1 MLVVSEGTDTNVEM
15 FSDHPRT
22 QKNEYNSTHND
33 RRRSTYD
40 HICSM
45 SANKS
50 IKQQT
55 LPKQFQNQKVNRNQ
69 WDDIVFKDRE
79 NNGLIIC

>member
-1 MLVVSEGTDTNVEM
+1 MHTTASTTTDDDQIMIISVQVK
-15 FSDHPRT
+15 P
-22 QKNEYNSTHND
+22 
-33 RRRSTYD
+33 
-40 HICSM
+40 
-45 SANKS
+45 NKS
-50 IKQQT
+50 IKWQT